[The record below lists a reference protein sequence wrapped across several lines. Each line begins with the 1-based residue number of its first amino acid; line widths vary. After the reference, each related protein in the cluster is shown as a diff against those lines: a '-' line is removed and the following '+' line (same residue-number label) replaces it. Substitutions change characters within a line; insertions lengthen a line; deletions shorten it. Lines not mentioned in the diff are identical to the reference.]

1 MISITAVCDTAHLDA
16 LEFRRGIE
24 AAYAD
29 LGALPLPWARHHA
42 ASTLA
47 GRPSDAEPPR
57 ADPPRDAE
65 PSAHGVESLA
75 VDAEAGLSASSYS
88 RGYRAALHGFLR
100 DGPRL

>member
-24 AAYAD
+24 AAYAY
-29 LGALPLPWARHHA
+29 LGALPIPWARHHA
-42 ASTLA
+42 VSTL
-47 GRPSDAEPPR
+47 AEPPR
-57 ADPPRDAE
+57 DVGPPQHAAERGPGEASTTDVHDAE
-65 PSAHGVESLA
+65 SDLA
-75 VDAEAGLSASSYS
+75 ASSYS